1 MRLEEENKVEQTQS
15 AEENKPMS
23 ALDAINASFAA
34 QRTKMGTEK
43 GKAKPASAKKDKKPA
58 GGKKKNSGNED
69 LKWNLITGLLVL
81 VIIVVAAVIVVTLY
95 QSSRAQ
101 GQAGTQQTEGVGQ
114 TEDTAQ
120 GSQNTENE
128 NETSENAQAQT
139 DHDAESDQNQE
150 TEGTG
155 DEETGDT
162 DQTEAQ
168 TQGVVPEEY
177 TSILTEEEQKE
188 WKEKQKDSSRVFI
201 QLNQKVE
208 ITDMENVYLR
218 LINPP
223 YSVFTIQVK
232 VYPEDA
238 PENILYESDRVAPG
252 TVLEYVP
259 FSGTLDGGS
268 HPAKVEYTVYDED
281 GNELGTHVV
290 DITLEV
296 NAE

>member
-15 AEENKPMS
+15 AEENKPVS

-34 QRTKMGTEK
+34 QRNEMGGNK
-43 GKAKPASAKKDKKPA
+43 GKAKPASAEKEKRPA
-58 GGKKKNSGNED
+58 EGKKKSSGKED
-69 LKWNLITGLLVL
+69 LKWNLVTAFLIL

-95 QSSRAQ
+95 QSSRAE
-101 GQAGTQQTEGVGQ
+101 GQTGTEPPQTAESQQTG
-114 TEDTAQ
+114 
-120 GSQNTENE
+120 NTEQ
-128 NETSENAQAQT
+128 S
-139 DHDAESDQNQE
+139 NQE
-150 TEGTG
+150 TEAQTDKNSETETSKETESTEG
-155 DEETGDT
+155 EEEDIN
-162 DQTEAQ
+162 QTESQ
-168 TQGVVPEEY
+168 TQGIVPQEY
-177 TSILTEEEQKE
+177 ISILTEDEQKE

-201 QLNQKVE
+201 QLNQRVE

-232 VYPEDA
+232 IYPESD
-238 PENILYESDRVAPG
+238 PMSVLYESDRVAPG

-259 FSGTLDGGS
+259 FSGTLDAGS

-281 GNELGTHVV
+281 GNKLGTHVV

>member
-34 QRTKMGTEK
+34 QRTKMGTDKE
-43 GKAKPASAKKDKKPA
+43 KAKPASAKKEKKPT

-69 LKWNLITGLLVL
+69 LKWNLITGFLVL

-101 GQAGTQQTEGVGQ
+101 GQAGTQQTG
-114 TEDTAQ
+114 DTAQ
-120 GSQNTENE
+120 GSQNTEKE

-139 DHDAESDQNQE
+139 DNHAESDQNQG
-150 TEGTG
+150 TESTE
-155 DEETGDT
+155 DEETGDA

-177 TSILTEEEQKE
+177 ASILTEEEQKE

-208 ITDMENVYLR
+208 ITDMQNVYLR

-223 YSVFTIQVK
+223 YSVFTIQVR

-268 HPAKVEYTVYDED
+268 HPANVEYTVYDED